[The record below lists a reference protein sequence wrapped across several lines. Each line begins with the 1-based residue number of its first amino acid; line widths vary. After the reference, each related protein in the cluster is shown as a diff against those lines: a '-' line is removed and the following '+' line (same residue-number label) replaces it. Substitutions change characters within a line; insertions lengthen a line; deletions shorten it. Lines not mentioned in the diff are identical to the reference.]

1 VPVDSGF
8 LNSLLDRFRML
19 REESDVSRGQL
30 EQRLILGPG
39 WIERFETGQTMP
51 TLDMLLAMLAGINC
65 SLNDLLTDLPPP
77 SAAEIDRY
85 IHSERKK
92 NSLDI
97 HFKYAKYDAVYTLP
111 NARTREFERVMKML
125 RDGLARLEGRS
136 VDSEAV
142 KAQAVT
148 QAYLEAVRLWPD
160 ANPSDLWYF
169 VIYRAY
175 CDPFNHPARFARL
188 DLSQSWKRT
197 GGWALEQ
204 VLVRHYGG
212 FLKDK
217 GISLVIGSSEFKRHH
232 LQTLRVKER
241 LEADKIDL
249 LLFGRV
255 RRTDVIFGAVHVKA
269 SFAERRTDDVP
280 MSRAL
285 VEGGY
290 VSPLCTMDCK
300 SSPSARPF
308 NKGELGALVK
318 GGDKV
323 DRRSAKRKDI
333 EEDGYFSACFSYN
346 QNTRPTPTDQKV
358 KARIYV
364 CDFQNPDDAFSQF
377 LASAWRRFRR
387 S

>member
-1 VPVDSGF
+1 
-8 LNSLLDRFRML
+8 ML
-19 REESDVSRGQL
+19 REESRVSRGQL

-65 SLNDLLTDLPPP
+65 SLNDLLTNLPTPT
-77 SAAEIDRY
+77 AAEIDRY

-92 NSLDI
+92 DSLDI
-97 HFKYAKYDAVYTLP
+97 HFKYANYDAIYTVP
-111 NARTREFERVMKML
+111 NARTREFERVMKIL
-125 RDGLARLEGRS
+125 RDGLAKLERRP
-136 VDSEAV
+136 VDAEAV
-142 KAQAVT
+142 KTEAVT

-160 ANPSDLWYF
+160 ANPSDIWYF

-204 VLVRHYGG
+204 VLVRHYGD
-212 FLKDK
+212 FLEDK

-232 LQTLRVKER
+232 LRTLQVKER

-249 LLFGRV
+249 LLFGR
-255 RRTDVIFGAVHVKA
+255 RRAADVLFGAVHVKA

-285 VEGGY
+285 VEAGY

-308 NKGELGALVK
+308 NKGELGSLVK
-318 GGDKV
+318 EGDRV
-323 DRRSAKRKDI
+323 NRRSAKRKDI
-333 EEDGYFSACFSYN
+333 EEDAYFSACFSYN
-346 QNTRPTPTDQKV
+346 RNTAPTPASQKA
-358 KARIYV
+358 KANIYV
-364 CDFQNPDDAFSQF
+364 CDFQDPDDAFSQF
-377 LASAWRRFRR
+377 LVSAWKAFKR